1 MHMTGAAREPV
12 PEKAKAASFAPLDAG
27 DASEAPRSAKPG
39 QDPRGRKVK
48 TTPGAF
54 LGGAIGRLLPASIPF
69 RYFGAAAAFHVAAWV
84 ALFAGADGAPRYRGG
99 LGWTLAALHLVTLG
113 VLTMTAIGA
122 SLQLLPVATRQ
133 AVHSRHAPALVFWL
147 YAPGVAA
154 AAIGMGWP
162 SVPLLA
168 TGALLIALALAIYAA
183 LLARNLFGARGM
195 PAVIAHVW
203 VAWIALAIVLVAA
216 LSLAFGYAGGS
227 ALPRAVALA
236 LHVPFAAYGFMGM
249 LALGLSYIL
258 VPMFALSQPPDERT
272 ALVSC
277 ALACAALAAVAA
289 AAFGIAVVPLRV
301 AAIGAGGVAVALHLR
316 LMLRSLANG
325 MRRDLGPS
333 FRLVRLGWAMLAA
346 SLAAA
351 LGVALDVPFGGMATL
366 FGLLLIAGWLLTF
379 LLGILQRI
387 VPFLASMHA
396 SRGKHRPPTPSSLAA
411 GSALRVHAM
420 CHVSALAVLAAAIV
434 VDNAWL
440 ARIGA
445 LLGLVGSVAFLAFF
459 VQVVRRMRG
468 AGAEGR
474 ARAASA

>member
-1 MHMTGAAREPV
+1 MTGVAGEPV
-12 PEKAKAASFAPLDAG
+12 PGKAKPASFAPRDAG
-27 DASEAPRSAKPG
+27 DANREPRSAKSA

-48 TTPGAF
+48 TTPGSF

-69 RYFGAAAAFHVAAWV
+69 RYFGAAAVFHVAAWI
-84 ALFAGADGAPRYRGG
+84 ALFAGADSASRYRGG

-133 AVHSRHAPALVFWL
+133 AVRLRHAPALVFWL
-147 YAPGVAA
+147 HAPGVAA
-154 AAIGMGWP
+154 AALGMGLP

-168 TGALLIALALAIYAA
+168 TGALLIAVALALYAV
-183 LLARNLFGARGM
+183 LLAHNLFGARGM

-216 LSLAFGYAGGS
+216 LSLAFAYAGGS
-227 ALPRAVALA
+227 ALPRAVALS

-289 AAFGIAVVPLRV
+289 AAFGIATVALRV
-301 AAIGAGGVAVALHLR
+301 AAIVAGGVAVALHLR
-316 LMLRSLANG
+316 LMRAALAKG

-333 FRLVRLGWAMLAA
+333 FRLVRIGWAMLAA
-346 SLAAA
+346 SLVAA
-351 LGVALDVPFGGMATL
+351 LGVALDVPFDGMATL
-366 FGLLLIAGWLLTF
+366 FGLLLIVGWLLTF

-396 SRGKHRPPTPSSLAA
+396 SRGKGRPPTPSSLAA
-411 GSALRVHAM
+411 GSALRVHAI

-434 VDNAWL
+434 VDNAWI

-445 LLGLVGSVAFLAFF
+445 SIGLVGSMAFLVFF
-459 VQVVRRMRG
+459 VQVVRRMLG
-468 AGAEGR
+468 AGAESGT
-474 ARAASA
+474 RAASA

>member
-1 MHMTGAAREPV
+1 MAGAPREPV
-12 PEKAKAASFAPLDAG
+12 SGKAKPASFAPLDAG
-27 DASEAPRSAKPG
+27 DVSGQPRPAKK
-39 QDPRGRKVK
+39 DSRGRKVK
-48 TTPGAF
+48 TTPGSF

-69 RYFGAAAAFHVAAWV
+69 RYFGAAAAFHVAAWI
-84 ALFAGADGAPRYRGG
+84 ALLAGADGAPRYRGG
-99 LGWTLAALHLVTLG
+99 LGWTLAALHLTTLG

-133 AVHSRHAPALVFWL
+133 AVRSRHAPALVFWL
-147 YAPGVAA
+147 YTPGVAT
-154 AAIGMGWP
+154 AAIGMGLP

-168 TGALLIALALAIYAA
+168 AGAILVAIALAIYAV

-216 LSLAFGYAGGS
+216 LSLALAYGGGS
-227 ALPRAVALA
+227 ALPRPMALA

-258 VPMFALSQPPDERT
+258 VPMFALSPPPDERT

-277 ALACAALAAVAA
+277 ALACAAFAAIAA
-289 AAFGIAVVPLRV
+289 AAFGIAVVALRV
-301 AAIGAGGVAVALHLR
+301 AAIIVGAFAVALHVR
-316 LMLRSLANG
+316 LMLTALAKG

-333 FRLVRLGWAMLAA
+333 FRLVRIGWAMLAA
-346 SLAAA
+346 SLVAA
-351 LGVALDVPFGGMATL
+351 LGVALDVPFDGMPTL
-366 FGLLLIAGWLLTF
+366 FSLLLIVGWLLTF

-411 GSALRVHAM
+411 GPALRVHAAS
-420 CHVSALAVLAAAIV
+420 HVSALAVLAAAIV
-434 VDNAWL
+434 LDSAWL

-445 LLGLVGSVAFLAFF
+445 LIGLVGSMAFLAFF
-459 VQVVRRMRG
+459 VRVVRRMLG
-468 AGAEGR
+468 AGAESR
-474 ARAASA
+474 AHAASA